1 MATNTA
7 SEAAKVV
14 RYHTRTYANQ
24 HRDRLERDHWGRTAL
39 MRDGEVIEIFD
50 EGIEAHHAGMERF
63 GARNFATMGIGVVSI
78 GYRVVTPVA

>member
-1 MATNTA
+1 MTADTA
-7 SEAAKVV
+7 SEAANVV
-14 RYHTRTYANQ
+14 RHHTRTYAT
-24 HRDRLERDHWGRTAL
+24 RYRERLQRDHWGRTAL

-50 EGIEAHHAGMERF
+50 EGIEAHDLGMERF

>member
-1 MATNTA
+1 
-7 SEAAKVV
+7 
-14 RYHTRTYANQ
+14 
-24 HRDRLERDHWGRTAL
+24 

-50 EGIEAHHAGMERF
+50 EGIEAHDAGMERF